1 MGAKNCKNKDLE
13 NKSNSSLYEKSLSSK
28 LSKKNK
34 TSKKNIREEIINELK
49 EEVELPIEN
58 EDTESPE
65 VIFEKKE
72 HLKIKNILENNDDDY
87 CLNKF
92 FPEDL
97 FDIKRSKSF
106 VPKPV
111 ILETPRLH
119 SKASDNFILSPFK
132 LSIKSYG
139 IVPKWNQKPN
149 KILLDFQKDK
159 IDCKSCNDKEED
171 ILEEFILY
179 NSETEKTTPNLED
192 LQDLL
197 NCRKKMIKFRNSI
210 NYFPCY
216 EYENILNSEEII
228 NDIQKD
234 DNDINEHN
242 YHHHKKKSFWYKHIK
257 NQLKEEKNNY
267 RKSLIHNKRLY
278 SEPFPDIELNCDTMS
293 LAKDNN
299 LFKDDEKEKKEEK
312 EEKDNFDE
320 IQEKE
325 ENDDK
330 DSGLFILGVIER
342 AAKERKRTKS
352 VVVK

>member
-1 MGAKNCKNKDLE
+1 MGTKPSKNNVLE
-13 NKSNSSLYEKSLSSK
+13 NKSTSSLYEKSLSSK
-28 LSKKNK
+28 SDKNNILIKKN
-34 TSKKNIREEIINELK
+34 SRQDIINELK
-49 EEVELPIEN
+49 EEVDLPIEN
-58 EDTESPE
+58 EYTESPE
-65 VIFEKKE
+65 VIFQEKVE
-72 HLKIKNILENNDDDY
+72 LQIKNYFENNDDDY
-87 CLNKF
+87 CLNQF

-119 SKASDNFILSPFK
+119 SKASDNFIISPFK
-132 LSIKSYG
+132 LSVKSFG

-149 KILLDFQKDK
+149 KVLIDFQKDK

-171 ILEEFILY
+171 ILEELILY

-210 NYFPCY
+210 NYNPCY
-216 EYENILNSEEII
+216 EYENILNSDDII

-234 DNDINEHN
+234 NE
-242 YHHHKKKSFWYKHIK
+242 YHHKKKSFWYKHIK
-257 NQLKEEKNNY
+257 NQIKQEKSNKN
-267 RKSLIHNKRLY
+267 LIHSKRLY
-278 SEPFPDIELNCDTMS
+278 SEPFPDIEINCDNMGS
-293 LAKDNN
+293 AYEKP
-299 LFKDDEKEKKEEK
+299 KEDEKEEKEEKEDEKEEK
-312 EEKDNFDE
+312 EEKDDN
-320 IQEKE
+320 
-325 ENDDK
+325 